1 VRNFITDRFF
11 AFKLTLLRPPKCG
24 SRTYEALSPRD
35 AVSSTNQPTT
45 FVNEKKETIREI
57 FLCVSRDVFRARR
70 AQNRTGVL
78 WRVARTAAMLMR
90 NTALSW
96 N

>member
-1 VRNFITDRFF
+1 M
-11 AFKLTLLRPPKCG
+11 L
-24 SRTYEALSPRD
+24 PRD
-35 AVSSTNQPTT
+35 AAVSTNQPTT

-57 FLCVSRDVFRARR
+57 FLYVSRDVFRARH
-70 AQNRTGVL
+70 AQNRTGAL
-78 WRVARTAAMLMR
+78 WRVATTAAMLMR